1 MAEYKR
7 RVYLINPTFQLKFSF
22 LICLLLFLS
31 SLIYPLAIYD
41 LINQIVTSIAPKF
54 PDAALRLSEKRN
66 LLIGILAL
74 WQLGF
79 TALVFIICIFFSHKI
94 AGPLFKLTKFLQNM
108 RNGNQ
113 AERLFFRNGDYFHE
127 VADEFNKTFETIQEN
142 YRKDFVYLSE
152 VHTYLNNLAM
162 TVPDDKKVVLGEIN
176 KRLSEIQ
183 SRFGRQ
189 E

>member
-7 RVYLINPTFQLKFSF
+7 RIYLINPSFQLKFSF

-41 LINQIVTSIAPKF
+41 LINQIVTSIAPQF
-54 PDAALRLSEKRN
+54 PDAAAHLGEKKI

-94 AGPLFKLTKFLQNM
+94 AGPLYKMTKHLTSI
-108 RNGNQ
+108 RNG
-113 AERLFFRNGDYFHE
+113 EYVEKLKFRSGDYFTDL
-127 VADEFNKTFETIQEN
+127 ADEFNKTFDVIQEN
-142 YRKDFVYLSE
+142 HRKDFVYLSE
-152 VHTYLNNLAM
+152 VHTYLNNLSM
-162 TVPDDKKVVLGEIN
+162 VIPDDKKVVLSEIN
-176 KRLSEIQ
+176 RRLNEIQ
-183 SRFGRQ
+183 SRFGKK

>member
-7 RVYLINPTFQLKFSF
+7 RIYLINPGFQLKFSF

-54 PDAALRLSEKRN
+54 PDAAVRLAEKRN
-66 LLIGILAL
+66 LLILILAL

-94 AGPLFKLTKFLQNM
+94 AGPLYKLTKYLNGI
-108 RNGNQ
+108 RNGQ
-113 AERLFFRNGDYFHE
+113 QIEKLYFRNGDYFHE
-127 VADEFNKTFETIQEN
+127 IATEFNKTFEAIQEN
-142 YRKDFVYLSE
+142 YRRDFVYLSE

-162 TVPDDKKVVLGEIN
+162 IVPDDKKVVLSEIN
-176 KRLSEIQ
+176 KRLTEIQ
-183 SRFGRQ
+183 TRFGKP